1 MKKFLKVFGITV
13 VVLLLVA
20 LLLPFVFQKRI
31 GEMVKQEINNSV
43 NASVEFGRI
52 SANFFRDFPSF
63 TLTIRD
69 IAVSGKEDFEGI
81 NLFSSERL
89 SVAINLWSLL
99 KGSPYEV
106 GQIRINRANLNL
118 LVLENGKAN
127 WDIALADTS
136 STQTSTEQE
145 ASSLVLKLNQ
155 ISVLQSDITYED
167 RELVF
172 LTTLS
177 GVNGSLSGDMSLS
190 QALLD
195 LTLKADQLRV
205 EYEGMKLL
213 EGVSA
218 IFEGD
223 VDAGLSTDVYK
234 LSSRVLK
241 LNELALG
248 FQGTFDIS
256 GENIGMEF
264 SAEALNGNFKDL
276 LSIVPSIYSSDF
288 KNLTASG
295 TFDFR
300 AGMKGEYGDAV
311 FPSYFASLKVRDG
324 AFAYPALPSRLER
337 FLINLDVENQ
347 SGADDDLKLDISR
360 IALAINGQPIE
371 GNLALRNPVSDPRFK
386 AGLRG
391 KLDFEALSKLL
402 PAGTIPEMSG
412 VLSAA
417 FSAAAKKSDVDNKQ
431 YQNVEASG
439 SIEINQFTMPS
450 VKPGIDL
457 SLASASALL
466 RPESS
471 SVVVKGMQL
480 GKSDFNFQGEVS
492 NYLTYLLSDGEL
504 NGNLSLRS
512 GLIDANELMQYFM
525 SSDSAE
531 QTADTANFRLELPE
545 RINIGFSAEVG
556 KLLYEQYELSEVKVG
571 LRYVN
576 KMLIFNPLDARMM
589 GGNIKMHGTFDGKD
603 AKAPLVDLNFGL
615 SDFDIPLS
623 YQTIGLFSKA
633 APIAE
638 KTKGRFSTG
647 FRLKGQLNENLQPV
661 FNTLQGGGGLQSS
674 RITIESVNLFNT
686 LADRLGNEELRRIV
700 TDGVNFSFEFINGRV
715 FQKPFSFGHSGI
727 DATLAG
733 SIGFDQTLDYDLA
746 LVIPY
751 EKLGSAVTLQL
762 QQLSAVAA
770 GRGIN
775 LTPGTK
781 INIRAKIGGTAL
793 APTIALDY
801 RDFATNL
808 RNEIMQSAAAELE
821 KQKEQLRSQARDEA
835 NKLIEQA
842 QRQGEELIRQA
853 ELAASQIRN
862 EASAA
867 ADRLRRE
874 ADAQAE
880 RLINEAK
887 GKGML
892 AEMGAQE
899 GARKLRQQAANSAA
913 KLEQEANQRA
923 INIVNEA
930 RRQADKLLD
939 DARIRASQL

>member
-1 MKKFLKVFGITV
+1 MKKFLKIFGAILAT
-13 VVLLLVA
+13 LLLLA

-31 GEMVKQEINNSV
+31 GEMVKQEINNSI
-43 NASVEFGRI
+43 NARVDYGRI
-52 SANFFRDFPSF
+52 SASFFRDFPSF
-63 TLTIRD
+63 TLTIKD
-69 IAVSGKEDFEGI
+69 IAVSGKEEFEGI
-81 NLFSSERL
+81 NLFTSERL
-89 SVAINLWSLL
+89 SVTINLRSLL

-106 GQIRINRANLNL
+106 DQIRINRANLNL

-136 STQTSTEQE
+136 TTQTSAEQE
-145 ASSLVLKLNQ
+145 SSSLSLKLNQ
-155 ISVLQSDITYED
+155 IRVVQSDINYED

-172 LTTLS
+172 LTTLN
-177 GVNGSLSGDMSLS
+177 GVNGSLSGDMSLD

-195 LTLKADQLRV
+195 LTLKADQLKV

-213 EGVSA
+213 AGVSVL
-218 IFEGD
+218 FEGD
-223 VDAGLSTDVYK
+223 VDAGLSRDVYK
-234 LSSRVLK
+234 LSSRVLM

-248 FQGTFDIS
+248 FKGTFDIS
-256 GENIGMEF
+256 SENIGMDF

-276 LSIVPSIYSSDF
+276 LSIVPAIYSNDF

-295 TFDFR
+295 SFDFR

-311 FPSYFASLKVRDG
+311 FPSYFATLKVRDG
-324 AFAYPALPSRLER
+324 AFGYPALPSRLER
-337 FLINLDVENQ
+337 FFIDIDAENQ

-386 AGLRG
+386 AGLKG

-412 VLSAA
+412 MLNAA
-417 FSAAAKKSDVDNKQ
+417 FTAAAKKSDIDNKR

-439 SIEINQFTMPS
+439 SIEINQFRMPS

-457 SLASASALL
+457 SIASASALL
-466 RPESS
+466 RPEAS
-471 SVVVKGMQL
+471 SVEVKGMQL
-480 GKSDFNFQGEVS
+480 GKSDFNFRGEVS
-492 NYLTYLLSDGEL
+492 NYLPYMLSDGEL
-504 NGNLSLRS
+504 SGNLSLRS
-512 GLIDANELMQYFM
+512 GLIDANELMKYFM
-525 SSDSAE
+525 GADSAE
-531 QTADTANFRLELPE
+531 QTADSATFRLELPE

-556 KLLYEQYELSEVKVG
+556 KLLYEQYELTEVIAG
-571 LRYVN
+571 LRYAN
-576 KMLIFNPLDARMM
+576 KILTFNPLDARMM
-589 GGNIKMHGTFDGKD
+589 GGSIKMHGTFDGKD

-615 SDFDIPLS
+615 TDFDIPLS

-686 LADRLGNEELRRIV
+686 LADRLGNEDLRRIV
-700 TDGVNFSFEFINGRV
+700 TDGVNFSFEFVNGRV
-715 FQKPFSFGHSGI
+715 FQKPFSFAHSGI

-751 EKLGSAVTLQL
+751 EKLGSAVNQQL
-762 QQLSAVAA
+762 QQLSALAA

-853 ELAASQIRN
+853 ELTASQIRN

-892 AEMGAQE
+892 AERGAQE
-899 GARKLRQQAANSAA
+899 GARKIRQQASVAA
-913 KLEQEANQRA
+913 SRLEQEADQKA
-923 INIVNEA
+923 SAVVGEA
-930 RRQADKLLD
+930 RRQSDKLVE
-939 DARIRASQL
+939 DARSRAAQL